1 MKTGVNEIKRGNCV
15 LIDDVIHEVIDFYN
29 TQPGKGGAFAQI
41 KLRNLN
47 TGSIFEKRYRTADT
61 IERAFLDDRK
71 VQFLYSDTEGF
82 HFMDN
87 ESYEQFAIS
96 ADVIGDKKNFLM
108 ENMEISIKFYK
119 NQPLTI
125 ELPSSVVME
134 VTYTEPGVR
143 GNTASGNPQK
153 EATLENGYVVSV
165 PLFIQ
170 IGDCLKID
178 TRTGE
183 YLERSKK

>member
-1 MKTGVNEIKRGNCV
+1 MKIGVNEIKRGNSV
-15 LIDDVIHEVIDFYN
+15 LIDNIVHEVVDFYT
-29 TQPGKGGAFAQI
+29 TQPGKGGAFAQL
-41 KLRNLN
+41 KLKNLN
-47 TGSIFEKRYRTADT
+47 SGAIFEKRYRTADT
-61 IERAFLDDRK
+61 IERVIFDDRR
-71 VQFLYSDTEGF
+71 VQFLYSDNDGF

-87 ESYEQFAIS
+87 ESYEQFSIGAEI
-96 ADVIGDKKNFLM
+96 IGDKKNFLT
-108 ENMEISIKFYK
+108 ENMEISIKFYQ
-119 NQPLTI
+119 NQPLNI
-125 ELPSSVVME
+125 ELPSSVVLE
-134 VTYTEPGVR
+134 VTYTEPGVK